1 MNVKYDVIVVGAGPA
16 GLTAARIISN
26 NGFEVAVFEKAR
38 YLGAKPCGEAISKQ
52 TLDDASIA
60 PSNDIIAQEIR
71 SAVIYAP
78 NGKNITIK
86 EEVAAGYVL
95 HKAMFL
101 QCLAEKAV
109 EAGVKIYLNQ
119 AVLDFEHKGT
129 AVRVNTSKDEYQA
142 NLLLGADGFASTV
155 SRKLGFEKSG
165 ERKIIPCVQY
175 LMENC
180 DLNDPQTT
188 EFYFGNEVAPL
199 GYAWIFPKGNEK
211 ANVGIGVRGRPAKP
225 YLDKFIKQNSGI
237 FARARRIWVEAAP
250 VTMNGLL
257 NKIVDD
263 NVMLVGEAAGQVIPL
278 TGGGIHSSI
287 VGGRMAG
294 ETAVEALEEENLSH
308 GKLAKYVEHYN
319 EHWGKRIRDSLRALK
334 VFEKL
339 SDDDLN
345 KLANLL
351 EPRDILDLANGTD
364 IKRVGRKLL
373 KHPLFGLKIAK
384 ALLTA

>member
-1 MNVKYDVIVVGAGPA
+1 MKYDTIVTGAGPA

-26 NGFEVAVFEKAR
+26 SGFEVAVFEKAR

-52 TLDDASIA
+52 TLEDALMA
-60 PSNDIIAQEIR
+60 PSSDIIAQEIR
-71 SAVIYAP
+71 CASIYAP
-78 NGKNITIK
+78 NRKNITIK
-86 EEVAAGYVL
+86 EEIAAGYVVN
-95 HKAMFL
+95 KAMFL

-109 EAGVKIYLNQ
+109 EAGAKIYMNQ
-119 AVLDFEHKGT
+119 AVVDLEHKGT
-129 AVRVNTSKDEYQA
+129 AVKVTTSKDEQQT
-142 NLLLGADGFASTV
+142 NLLLGADGFTSIV
-155 SRKLGFEKSG
+155 PRKLGFEKSG
-165 ERKIIPCVQY
+165 EREIIPCVQY

-180 DLNDPQTT
+180 DLSDPQAT

-199 GYAWIFPKGNEK
+199 GYAWIFPKGNGK
-211 ANVGIGVRGRPAKP
+211 AKVGIGVRGRPAKP

-237 FARARRIWVEAAP
+237 FAKARRIWVEAAP
-250 VTMNGLL
+250 VTISGLSD
-257 NKIVDD
+257 KIVDD

-294 ETAVEALEEENLSH
+294 ETAVEALEEENLSYS
-308 GKLAKYVEHYN
+308 KLVKYAEHYN

-334 VFEKL
+334 VLEKL
-339 SDDDLN
+339 NDSDLN
-345 KLANLL
+345 NLASLL

-364 IKRVGRKLL
+364 IKRVGRKFL
-373 KHPLFGLKIAK
+373 KHPLFGLKMAK